1 MSYKR
6 KSVWKLLDSICIAIA
21 ISGTVFV
28 VYQGLG
34 DKQNQDL
41 RILAVS
47 FLPLLFNNIVM
58 AVRTKET
65 IISGIPNT
73 IKKQDNPDLF
83 WIIVLLYL
91 MFLIFIIGYLIIKGL
106 PW

>member
-1 MSYKR
+1 MSIKKKTVR
-6 KSVWKLLDSICIAIA
+6 NIIDVICVVIA
-21 ISGTVFV
+21 ISGAGFA

-34 DKQNQDL
+34 DKQNRDL

-58 AVRTKET
+58 AVWTNET
-65 IISGIPNT
+65 MISGIPNS
-73 IKKQDNPDLF
+73 IKKQDNPELYWF
-83 WIIVLLYL
+83 IVLFYFI
-91 MFLIFIIGYLIIKGL
+91 FLIFITGYLIIKGL